1 MKKIQLS
8 IDKDGKATI
17 ETAGF
22 VGGACKD
29 VVAQVQKAM
38 GAVVISEENTPEFF
52 AVVEQDQ
59 TVNQGGQW

>member
-29 VVAQVQKAM
+29 VVAQVQ
-38 GAVVISEENTPEFF
+38 
-52 AVVEQDQ
+52 
-59 TVNQGGQW
+59 